1 MYDVNDISKILSVS
15 NRTVYRYLSK
25 YSDKLSDCLS
35 SGDNGKKLL
44 DQKGLE
50 TLARLTNKNIDVKDK
65 NTRNAIAHE
74 KESEYITLLKEQVQ
88 ELKQDKE
95 RLHKQVDELTR
106 LLDQQQ
112 QLTLIGSP
120 GENGKNDNENKNSE
134 KNTQETIG
142 FMTRIKNFFK

>member
-1 MYDVNDISKILSVS
+1 MYDVNDISKILRVS

-25 YSDKLSDCLS
+25 YSDKLSHRLS
-35 SGDNGKKLL
+35 EGDNGKKLL
-44 DQKGLE
+44 DQEGLE
-50 TLARLTNKNIDVKDK
+50 ILARLTNKNIDVKDK
-65 NTRNAIAHE
+65 STRNAIADE
-74 KESEYITLLKEQVQ
+74 RESEYITLLKEQVQ

-120 GENGKNDNENKNSE
+120 GENGKTDNGNENSTKDNENKNSFFS
-134 KNTQETIG
+134 K
-142 FMTRIKNFFK
+142 IKNLFK